1 MGTRTNRAGIGA
13 KIRVDVTSPSGQP
26 RSIFRQV
33 GGTTSYGGS
42 SLVELVGLGDS
53 PSVDAITVTWPVS
66 RTSQTFRQIAAD
78 QTVEVREGSEIPRF
92 LKRSPAIGP
101 PSRPL
106 DTASKRP

>member
-1 MGTRTNRAGIGA
+1 MN
-13 KIRVDVTSPSGQP
+13 VTSPSGQP
-26 RSIFRQV
+26 RSIYRQV

-42 SLVELVGLGDS
+42 SLVELVGLGDF

-78 QTVEVREGSEIPRF
+78 QTVEVREGSDTIRV
-92 LKRSPAIGP
+92 LKRSPAIKP

-106 DTASKRP
+106 DTTSMRP